1 MLVPPAA
8 SSLSSLLHI
17 GRFLLQGSGFVNL
30 LSEVLATKSVA
41 AAELLLP
48 APRPCLSSCRDSFAD
63 GRVLNPMHPVRGV
76 IAITVSLACLC
87 GVSLQAAELAAP
99 DLAIEQAID
108 QYIQARLSERQVTSA
123 PIADDCTLVRRT
135 TLDLQG
141 RIPTVS
147 EARKFVDSTESD
159 KRSKLVDSLLASP
172 DFAYQFRNQLD
183 TLLMGGQKGN
193 HNEFREYLLKSV
205 RQNRHWDQMFRDMLI
220 GSEDD
225 PEVKGATSF
234 VRVRARELDELT
246 NETSTVFFG
255 VNVSCAKCHDHP
267 LVEDWKQDHYFGLAS
282 FFQRT
287 YVTKKNGLAEKFSG
301 EVKFKTTK
309 GVDKVAK
316 MMFLTGS
323 TIDEPL
329 VEVSAEERKKQD
341 EEVKKQ
347 TQDDKAGPAPKPP
360 FSPREKLVE
369 VALQTGND
377 QFFARAIVN
386 RVWAMY
392 LGRGLVHPLDQLHS
406 ANPASHPELLEWLSR
421 DLISH
426 QFDLRRLVRGIVL
439 SQAYARSSEW
449 SGSTEPPAADLF
461 AVALVRPLSPRQ
473 YSMSLRLASSNP
485 DSYKPEVGGDEWQK
499 RRDELE
505 RNAEGFAN
513 QFEQP
518 GENFQVGVD
527 EALLFSNSPQFFDDY
542 VRDSQ
547 DRLVGAIRQQPD
559 KTAQI
564 TTAYWAAL
572 TRAPSAEE
580 IAACNQYL
588 EKRTE
593 PVAGLRQMVWALLT
607 NPELRFNH

>member
-1 MLVPPAA
+1 
-8 SSLSSLLHI
+8 
-17 GRFLLQGSGFVNL
+17 
-30 LSEVLATKSVA
+30 
-41 AAELLLP
+41 
-48 APRPCLSSCRDSFAD
+48 
-63 GRVLNPMHPVRGV
+63 MHPVRGV
-76 IAITVSLACLC
+76 IAITLSLVCIC
-87 GVSLQAAELAAP
+87 GGTLQAAELAAP

-108 QYIQARLSERQVTSA
+108 QYIQARLSERQVTPA

-147 EARKFVDSTESD
+147 EARKFVDSTEAE
-159 KRSKLVDSLLASP
+159 KRLKLVDSLLASP

-225 PEVKGATSF
+225 PEVKGATTF

-316 MMFLTGS
+316 MMFLTGT
-323 TIDEPL
+323 TIDEPV

-406 ANPASHPELLEWLSR
+406 ANPASHPELLDWLSR
-421 DLISH
+421 DLITH

-485 DSYKPEVGGDEWQK
+485 DSYKPEVGGEEWQK

-527 EALLFSNSPQFFDDY
+527 EALLFSNSPQFFDDF

-607 NPELRFNH
+607 SPELRFNH

>member
-1 MLVPPAA
+1 
-8 SSLSSLLHI
+8 
-17 GRFLLQGSGFVNL
+17 
-30 LSEVLATKSVA
+30 
-41 AAELLLP
+41 
-48 APRPCLSSCRDSFAD
+48 
-63 GRVLNPMHPVRGV
+63 MHPVRGV
-76 IAITVSLACLC
+76 IAITVSMVCLC

-108 QYIQARLSERQVTSA
+108 QYIQARLSEQQVTPA

-141 RIPTVS
+141 RIPTVA
-147 EARKFVDSTESD
+147 EARKFVDSTEAD
-159 KRSKLVDSLLASP
+159 KRLKLVDSLLASP

-183 TLLMGGQKGN
+183 NLLMGGQKGN
-193 HNEFREYLLKSV
+193 HNEFREYLLKAV

-316 MMFLTGS
+316 MMFLTGT
-323 TIDEPL
+323 TIDEPV

-347 TQDDKAGPAPKPP
+347 TQDDKAGPAPIPP

-406 ANPASHPELLEWLSR
+406 GNPASHPELLDWLSR
-421 DLISH
+421 DLITH

-513 QFEQP
+513 QFEWP
-518 GENFQVGVD
+518 GEYFQVGVD

-607 NPELRFNH
+607 SPELRFNH

>member
-1 MLVPPAA
+1 
-8 SSLSSLLHI
+8 
-17 GRFLLQGSGFVNL
+17 
-30 LSEVLATKSVA
+30 
-41 AAELLLP
+41 
-48 APRPCLSSCRDSFAD
+48 
-63 GRVLNPMHPVRGV
+63 MHQVRGV
-76 IAITVSLACLC
+76 IAIVLSVACVWATTVD
-87 GVSLQAAELAAP
+87 AAELAAP

-108 QYIQARLSERQVTSA
+108 QYIQARLTERQVQPA

-141 RIPTVS
+141 RIPTIA
-147 EARKFVDSTESD
+147 EAQTYVQSNEPD
-159 KRSKLVDSLLASP
+159 KRLKLVERLLASA

-220 GSEDD
+220 GNEDD
-225 PEVKGATSF
+225 PEVKAATTF

-267 LVEDWKQDHYFGLAS
+267 LVDDWKQDHYFGLAS

-287 YVTKKNGLAEKFSG
+287 YVTKKNNLAEKFSG

-316 MMFLTGS
+316 MMFLTG
-323 TIDEPL
+323 TTVDEPV
-329 VEVSAEERKKQD
+329 VEVSADERKKQD
-341 EEVKKQ
+341 EDVKKQ
-347 TQDDKAGPAPKPP
+347 MQDDKAGPAPKPP

-369 VALQTGND
+369 VALQPGND

-392 LGRGLVHPLDQLHS
+392 LGRGLVHPLDQMHS
-406 ANPASHPELLEWLSR
+406 GNPASHPELLDWLSR
-421 DLISH
+421 DLIQH
-426 QFDLRRLVRGIVL
+426 QFDLQRLVRGIVL
-439 SQAYARSSEW
+439 SQAYARTSEW
-449 SGSTEPPAADLF
+449 SESTEPPAPDLF

-485 DSYKPEVGGDEWQK
+485 EAYKPEVGGEEWQK

-505 RNAEGFAN
+505 RNSEGFAN
-513 QFEQP
+513 QFELP

-527 EALLFSNSPQFFDDY
+527 EALLFSNNAQFVDDY
-542 VRDSQ
+542 ARDSQ
-547 DRLVGAIRQQPD
+547 DRLVGAIKQQTD
-559 KTAQI
+559 RTTQI

-572 TRAPSAEE
+572 TRAPSTDE

-607 NPELRFNH
+607 SPELRFNH